1 MVRIRLL
8 DKIDLDKIDSGKFD
22 LNKFDLN
29 KFDLDKFESD
39 KFDPDKQIREGRA
52 QLFPPEY
59 FFERL
64 HRIVLR
70 PDRLDI

>member
-1 MVRIRLL
+1 M
-8 DKIDLDKIDSGKFD
+8 DKFD
-22 LNKFDLN
+22 P
-29 KFDLDKFESD
+29 DKFESD
-39 KFDPDKQIREGRA
+39 KFDPDKFESDKFEPDKFEPDKQIREGRA

>member
-1 MVRIRLL
+1 M
-8 DKIDLDKIDSGKFD
+8 DKFD
-22 LNKFDLN
+22 PDKFDP
-29 KFDLDKFESD
+29 DKFESEKFESEKFEPEKFEPEKFEPD

-70 PDRLDI
+70 PDRLDL

>member
-1 MVRIRLL
+1 M
-8 DKIDLDKIDSGKFD
+8 DKFD
-22 LNKFDLN
+22 P
-29 KFDLDKFESD
+29 DKFESEKFESEKFEPEKFEPD

>member
-1 MVRIRLL
+1 M

-22 LNKFDLN
+22 LNKFDPY
-29 KFDLDKFESD
+29 KFESD

-64 HRIVLR
+64 HRIALR

>member
-1 MVRIRLL
+1 M

-22 LNKFDLN
+22 LNKFDP
-29 KFDLDKFESD
+29 DKFESD

>member
-1 MVRIRLL
+1 M
-8 DKIDLDKIDSGKFD
+8 DKFD
-22 LNKFDLN
+22 PDKFDP
-29 KFDLDKFESD
+29 DKFESEKFESEKFEPEKFEPD

-64 HRIVLR
+64 HRIALR

>member
-1 MVRIRLL
+1 M

-22 LNKFDLN
+22 LNKFDP
-29 KFDLDKFESD
+29 DKFESD
-39 KFDPDKQIREGRA
+39 KFDPDKQIRERRA

-64 HRIVLR
+64 SRIALR